1 MNEELSG
8 IILAGGRSRRFGENK
23 ALASWKNGTLLETV
37 VSSIRP
43 LMSEVLIVAKDSRAY
58 AGFSGGKVR
67 VVEDEDDDF
76 HALGGIATGLSCI
89 RTSWAFVCA
98 CDMPFIRPALIESLW
113 AMRAGYQAVIP
124 IFNGFK
130 QPLCALYSR
139 ELLELL
145 RGMKARGHLR
155 LRSLTELSV
164 VRPLGEIEVRAVDP
178 EGISF
183 VDIDTPQDMIRAT
196 AMASESDGRA
206 RQGLVNA

>member
-1 MNEELSG
+1 MIEELSG

-23 ALASWKNGTLLETV
+23 ALASWQNGTLLEAV

-43 LMSEVLIVAKDSRAY
+43 LTSEVLIVSKDARAY
-58 AGFSGGKVR
+58 ASLSGGRVR

-76 HALGGIATGLSCI
+76 HALGGISTGLSCI
-89 RTSWAFVCA
+89 RTPWAFVCA

-113 AMRAGYQAVIP
+113 AMRAGHQAVIP

-139 ELLELL
+139 GLLELL
-145 RGMKARGHLR
+145 RGMRVRGHLR

-164 VRPLGEIEVRAVDP
+164 VRLLGEIEVRAVDP
-178 EGISF
+178 DGISF
-183 VDIDTPQDMIRAT
+183 VDIDTPQDMSRAI
-196 AMASESDGRA
+196 AIASKSRDTELQVDHA
-206 RQGLVNA
+206 